1 MRRSKDEENNAVS
14 LFVLFLMVHG
24 ILGGLDVII
33 NHELIVGLPRRPGRK
48 AEQRMHSAREA
59 IFASLFLAI
68 AWREW
73 PGAWIALPAGLMLA
87 EFLVS
92 LRDVAIEGDTR
103 ILPVTESTLHVALF
117 VNLGA
122 VYAFGGQQL
131 WAWVALP
138 TALMPA
144 QAHPGWPALVLSALA
159 CLAFGWSVRDAI
171 SAWRAPANAVRGSNR
186 VQEET
191 LS

>member
-1 MRRSKDEENNAVS
+1 MS

-59 IFASLFLAI
+59 IFAALFLAI

-73 PGAWIALPAGLMLA
+73 HGAWIVLPAGLMLA

-131 WAWVALP
+131 WAWAALP
-138 TALMPA
+138 TALAPA
-144 QAHPGWPALVLSALA
+144 QLGWPALVLSALA
-159 CLAFGWSVRDAI
+159 CLAFGWSVRDAL
-171 SAWRAPANAVRGSNR
+171 SAWRAPVNPVRGSTR
-186 VQEET
+186 VQDQT